1 MRARSWKAALETGL
15 VLIFLA
21 FGVSAEAAGDAVA
34 SAKEAQKICGAGYFL
49 IVHPDGSKS
58 CLGSLP
64 PRSQADC
71 PPKSTFRVI
80 AGEGGCT
87 LNLDSPGYITG
98 GHPSDPIPNPCEH
111 DSDCPTSF
119 CGADGRCAPPTAQH

>member
-1 MRARSWKAALETGL
+1 MDARSKLVILVVAVGL
-15 VLIFLA
+15 A
-21 FGVSAEAAGDAVA
+21 MSTHGVSALAADGMPYV
-34 SAKEAQKICGAGYFL
+34 S
-49 IVHPDGSKS
+49 PDSRGNCPANSTPTMFNGGLVR
-58 CLGSLP
+58 CHLH
-64 PRSQADC
+64 PRSQTDC

-80 AGEGGCT
+80 AGEGACT

-98 GHPSDPIPNPCEH
+98 GHPGDTIPNPCEH